1 MKEII
6 LKELKGELLTPR
18 GYLWYILSS
27 VILSILSYLFLT
39 NIELSLLDQSTMV
52 FFLMEAVLS
61 LGILHSIIYG
71 SDSYAGEIER
81 GTMEVLLLT
90 PVRKT
95 SIAFGKF
102 TVSVMNWFI
111 LFLISIPYILV
122 VGKGGQNV
130 SAAITY
136 LFILGTLI
144 IMIITSFNMILSI
157 KLKSVKNAVLVG
169 MLVFFLLGI
178 ATILPMSLKHS
189 SLGRYID
196 LINPVAAAVNSFDS
210 VVIDS
215 EGFEMQVVRI
225 FIILIY
231 LAVVM
236 LLLKRISQKD
246 ELIAGAQ

>member
-6 LKELKGELLTPR
+6 LKEIKSELLTPR
-18 GYLWYILSS
+18 GYLWYIFAS
-27 VILSILSYLFLT
+27 VILSILTYLFLT

-61 LGILHSIIYG
+61 LGVLHSIIYG
-71 SDSYAGEIER
+71 GDSFAGEIER

-90 PVRKT
+90 PIGKT
-95 SIAFGKF
+95 SIALGKF
-102 TVSVMNWFI
+102 AVSVINWFI

-122 VGKGGQNV
+122 VGKNGQNI

-144 IMIITSFNMILSI
+144 IMIFTSFNIILSI

-169 MLVFFLLGI
+169 LLVFFLLGI
-178 ATILPMSLKHS
+178 AIILPPSLKHS
-189 SLGRYID
+189 SFIRYLD

-210 VVIDS
+210 IVIDN
-215 EGFEMQVVRI
+215 EGLRIQIGRIVV
-225 FIILIY
+225 ILIY
-231 LAVVM
+231 LVAVT
-236 LLLKRISQKD
+236 LLLKIVSRKD
-246 ELIAGAQ
+246 ELITRAQ

>member
-6 LKELKGELLTPR
+6 LKELKSELLTPR

-27 VILSILSYLFLT
+27 IILSILSYLFLT

-111 LFLISIPYILV
+111 LFLISIPYLVV

-144 IMIITSFNMILSI
+144 IMTITGFNMILSI

-169 MLVFFLLGI
+169 MLVFFLLGTAI
-178 ATILPMSLKHS
+178 ILPPSLKHS
-189 SLGRYID
+189 SLVRYLD

-215 EGFEMQVVRI
+215 EGFEMQVIRI
-225 FIILIY
+225 IIILIY

-236 LLLKRISQKD
+236 LLLKRISQND
-246 ELIAGAQ
+246 ELIAGAR

>member
-6 LKELKGELLTPR
+6 LKELKSELLTPR

-27 VILSILSYLFLT
+27 AILSVLSYLFLT

-61 LGILHSIIYG
+61 LGILRSIIYG

-102 TVSVMNWFI
+102 AVSVINWFI

-157 KLKSVKNAVLVG
+157 KLKSVKNTVLVG
-169 MLVFFLLGI
+169 MLVFFLLGTAI
-178 ATILPMSLKHS
+178 ILPPSLKHS
-189 SLGRYID
+189 SLVRYLD

-215 EGFEMQVVRI
+215 EGFGLQVIRI
-225 FIILIY
+225 IVILIY
-231 LAVVM
+231 LAVVV
-236 LLLKRISQKD
+236 LLLKRISQRD
-246 ELIAGAQ
+246 ELIAGAR

>member
-18 GYLWYILSS
+18 SYLWYILSS
-27 VILSILSYLFLT
+27 AILSVLSYLFLT
-39 NIELSLLDQSTMV
+39 NIELSLLDQSAML

-61 LGILHSIIYG
+61 LGILRSIIYG

-102 TVSVMNWFI
+102 AVSVINWFI
-111 LFLISIPYILV
+111 LFLISIPYLVV

-157 KLKSVKNAVLVG
+157 KLKSVKNTVLVG
-169 MLVFFLLGI
+169 MLVFFLLGTAI
-178 ATILPMSLKHS
+178 ILPPSLKHS
-189 SLGRYID
+189 SLVRYLD
-196 LINPVAAAVNSFDS
+196 SMNPIAAAVNSFDS

-215 EGFEMQVVRI
+215 EGFELQVIRI
-225 FIILIY
+225 VVILIY

-236 LLLKRISQKD
+236 LLLKRTSQKD
-246 ELIAGAQ
+246 ELIAGAR

>member
-6 LKELKGELLTPR
+6 LKELKSELLTPR
-18 GYLWYILSS
+18 GYLWYILTS

-39 NIELSLLDQSTMV
+39 NIELSLIDQSTMI

-61 LGILHSIIYG
+61 LGIMRSIIYG

-90 PVRKT
+90 PIRKT

-102 TVSVMNWFI
+102 AVSVINWFI

-122 VGKGGQNV
+122 VGKSGQNI

-144 IMIITSFNMILSI
+144 IMIVTSFNMILSI

-169 MLVFFLLGI
+169 MLVFFLLGTAI
-178 ATILPMSLKHS
+178 ILPPSLKHS
-189 SLGRYID
+189 SFIRYLDI
-196 LINPVAAAVNSFDS
+196 INPVAAAVNSFDS

-215 EGFEMQVVRI
+215 EGFRMQVIRI
-225 FIILIY
+225 VVILIY
-231 LAVVM
+231 LAAVT
-236 LLLKRISQKD
+236 LLLKRASQRD
-246 ELIAGAQ
+246 ELVTGAR